1 MIKVIFS
8 APVTKPAMDQMVIHT
23 VRIVESTSSPQAAMS
38 NGISQLNLCDFVVD
52 KSCFQMYSYI
62 IHLRSTL

>member
-1 MIKVIFS
+1 MKQILQHLKS
-8 APVTKPAMDQMVIHT
+8 GEMENATET
-23 VRIVESTSSPQAAMS
+23 CLQASMS

-52 KSCFQMYSYI
+52 KEYFQVYSYI